1 MQSFISYCYGDETS
15 RNKPV
20 YKDGTFWTMLGVT
33 AASMVVASMAALPSR
48 LARYSTRASALFDKE
63 LFFISVPEWVLPVFY
78 LIAYVC
84 TFLAVY
90 FMYRRINANTD
101 ISYDRRN
108 KAKSYTWLLFII
120 MMVANPLWS
129 WTYLG
134 MGEPAFAFLFLAV
147 LFAAL
152 ACLMVMHGLE
162 KWGGKMTGAW
172 YLYLTPL
179 IYYLAIALPL
189 NFQSAFTKDG
199 KTKFKNRSQRK
210 SGSGRSSGSAGF
222 SVLSSLAP

>member
-1 MQSFISYCYGDETS
+1 MQSFISYCYGDESS

-33 AASMVVASMAALPSR
+33 VASMVVASAAALPSR
-48 LARYSTRASALFDKE
+48 LARYSSRANSLFDKE
-63 LFFISVPEWVLPVFY
+63 IFFISVPEWVLPLLY
-78 LIAYVC
+78 LAVYVC

-90 FMYRRINANTD
+90 FIYRRINANTD

-134 MGEPAFAFLFLAV
+134 MGEPLFAFLFLSV
-147 LFAAL
+147 LIAAL
-152 ACLMVMHGLE
+152 VCLMVMHGMD
-162 KWGGKMTGAW
+162 KWGGKIVGAW
-172 YLYLTPL
+172 YLYLAPV
-179 IYYLAIALPL
+179 IYFVAIALPL

-199 KTKFKNRSQRK
+199 KSKFKNRSQRK
-210 SGSGRSSGSAGF
+210 STNNRSNSSIFSGLSG
-222 SVLSSLAP
+222 LAP